1 MTKTVLWSSS
11 AGDIPADLA
20 FKNNFAATA
29 APTVNDDAGDGYS
42 TGSIWIYGTAIYT
55 CLSAMAGAASWSLA
69 QSQSSG
75 GDLSVAGNLSVAG
88 LQIGTQAAPV
98 AKTTS
103 GTLTAAD
110 LLARMITV
118 AQGAGANSNQ
128 ALPTGTAMQTALPA
142 TFGVNSAFDFSVVNT
157 GAASETATLTANTG
171 FTIVGG
177 AVVQPSA
184 SATFRVRKTAANT
197 FVAYRIAG

>member
-1 MTKTVLWSSS
+1 MTKTILWSSS

-20 FKNNFAATA
+20 FKNNFAASG
-29 APTVNDDAGDGYS
+29 APTVNDDVTAGY
-42 TGSIWIYGTAIYT
+42 TAGSVWIYGSAIYI
-55 CLSAMAGAASWSLA
+55 CVSAADGAASWVLQ

-88 LQIGTQAAPV
+88 LQFGTQAAPV

-103 GTLTAAD
+103 GTLTAAN
-110 LLARMITV
+110 LLVGMVTV
-118 AQGAGANSNQ
+118 NQGAGANSNQ
-128 ALPTGTAMQTALPA
+128 QLPLGSAMQTALPS
-142 TFGVNSAFDFSVVNT
+142 TFGTNNYFDFSIVNT
-157 GAASETATLTANTG
+157 GAASETATLTVNTN
-171 FTIVGG
+171 FTIEGG

>member
-1 MTKTVLWSSS
+1 MTKTILWSSS

-20 FKNNFAATA
+20 FKNNFAASG
-29 APTVNDDAGDGYS
+29 APTVNDDVTAGYS
-42 TGSIWIYGTAIYT
+42 AGSLWIYGTAVYI
-55 CLSAMAGAASWSLA
+55 CVSAADGAASWALQ
-69 QSQSSG
+69 QSQSAG

-88 LQIGTQAAPV
+88 RQFGTQAAPV

-103 GTLTAAD
+103 GTLTAAN
-110 LLARMITV
+110 LLVGMVTV
-118 AQGAGANSNQ
+118 AQGSGANSNQ
-128 ALPTGTAMQTALPA
+128 QLPLGSAMQTALPS
-142 TFGVNSAFDFSVVNT
+142 TFGTNSYFDFSIVNT
-157 GAASETATLTANTG
+157 GAASETATLTVNTN
-171 FTIVGG
+171 FTIEGG

>member
-20 FKNNFAATA
+20 FKNNFAGTA
-29 APTVNDDAGDGYS
+29 APSANDDFADGYS
-42 TGSIWIYGTAIYT
+42 VGSVWVYDSNVYT
-55 CLSAMAGAASWSLA
+55 CTSATAGAAVWT
-69 QSQSSG
+69 SG
-75 GDLSVAGNLSVAG
+75 NAPQA
-88 LQIGTQAAPV
+88 QAAPV

-103 GTLTAAD
+103 STLTAAN
-110 LLARMITV
+110 LLVGMITV

-142 TFGVNSAFDFSVVNT
+142 SFAIDDSFEFSIINT
-157 GAASETATLTANTG
+157 GGASETATLTAGTN
-171 FTIVGG
+171 FTIIGG

-184 SATFRVRKTAANT
+184 SATFRVRKTANNT